1 MLWWILISNKMTL
14 IITISTAENIQAI
27 IMVMVMMVKS
37 DRSEVSR
44 YLVCSLKMSHWAWV
58 GGGDLKRLQK
68 RLPPQLVIVI
78 SRGVLWEHSSTTLRI
93 FSQGHLLVKLFC
105 VTPTM
110 VCHFDPGKISPTRLE
125 ICAFALNKIENGP
138 KRT

>member
-58 GGGDLKRLQK
+58 GGRFEEATKK
-68 RLPPQLVIVI
+68 A
-78 SRGVLWEHSSTTLRI
+78 TTTTCDREESYRSIQVLRI
-93 FSQGHLLVKLFC
+93 FSQGHLLAKFFC

-110 VCHFDPGKISPTRLE
+110 VCHFDPGKISPTRLD
-125 ICAFALNKIENGP
+125 ICVFALNKIENGP
-138 KRT
+138 KRA